1 MLRFDT
7 PRTRRA
13 IGAGLAAAAL
23 LVSAGAQAQTA
34 EDRWSFSLTPYLWL
48 PNVNGT
54 LKYSLP
60 PSNTGSP
67 DVETGPNNY
76 LQNLQAALMLSGTA
90 RKGEWSV
97 SSDLIYL
104 SFANQKSSVKAVDFG
119 GSTVDTSLNSS
130 TSSSLKGWLW
140 TLAGGYE
147 LARTPRATLE
157 AIGGVRYLSIRA
169 STDWQ
174 LTATVNGPGGGQ
186 VFPASGSIAERT
198 DLWDPIVG
206 VRGRV
211 NLGDGKWHL
220 PYYLDVGA
228 GSSKLTWQAL
238 LGVSYAFSWGEAVLA
253 YRHLA
258 YDQKDEKLL
267 QDFRFSGP
275 ALGVTFIW

>member
-1 MLRFDT
+1 MALV
-7 PRTRRA
+7 A
-13 IGAGLAAAAL
+13 LALLLGAGARARADEGWTFA
-23 LVSAGAQAQTA
+23 
-34 EDRWSFSLTPYLWL
+34 LTPYLWL

-54 LKYSLP
+54 LKYSP
-60 PSNTGSP
+60 PPGNTGGP
-67 DVETGPNNY
+67 DVSTGPNNY

-104 SFANQKSSVKAVDFG
+104 SFANQSSSVKAVNFG
-119 GSTVDTSLNSS
+119 GSTVDTNLNSS

-140 TLAGGYE
+140 TLAAGYE
-147 LARTPRATLE
+147 VAKMPGATLE
-157 AIGGVRYLSIRA
+157 ALGGVRYLSIRA

-174 LTATVNGPGGGQ
+174 LTANVNGPGGGQ
-186 VFPASGSIAERT
+186 VFPASGSISERS

-211 NLGDGKWHL
+211 RLGQDWAL

-228 GSSKLTWQAL
+228 GSSALTWQAL
-238 LGVSYAFSWGEAVLA
+238 LGIAYKLRWGEAVLA

-258 YDQKDEKLL
+258 YDQKDDKLL
-267 QDFRFSGP
+267 QDFRFGGP
-275 ALGVTFIW
+275 AIGVTFVW